1 MKNKKIRPFMRFI
14 LAWPLYL
21 VILLIIMNVYVY
33 FLDVQAGKIVTVFV
47 LVYIAGVTVIVLL
60 KRGQINE
67 QLVKFGASF
76 GQVQKN
82 LIKEMA
88 VPYALLDSDGRLLSA
103 NNEFT
108 ELCKDKLRLKV
119 GISQIFPEITKN
131 MLPDD
136 DEISTVHV
144 ALEDKR
150 FRAELKNIYIDD
162 SDWNEAR
169 TSIVESREN
178 VLISVFFYDE
188 TEIIYLQKYLK
199 DRQLVVALLY
209 IDNYEEALESI
220 DEVRRSLLSAL
231 IDRKINKYF
240 QDYHALLKKIEK
252 DKYLI
257 VFQNLYLEELKSIR
271 FSILDEVRD
280 VNIGNE
286 MAVTVSMGIGTG
298 IDSYTE
304 SYEAAHAAIDL
315 ALGRGGDQV
324 VIKEK
329 NEFLYYGGKSASVG
343 KSTRVKA
350 RVKAQSF
357 MEIIEENEKV
367 IIMGH
372 SMPDADAFGAAVGV
386 YRIVRHLGKK
396 AHIVLNSVTDSISML
411 VDRFKNEQSGA
422 EYEDMIINSD
432 QAMTLYDD
440 RTVLVVVDVNR
451 PSYTECPEL
460 LEIAKT
466 KVLFDHHRQTSDS
479 INDAVLSYIE
489 PYVSSACEMVTEMLQ
504 YVGNGIKLKSIEA
517 EAMYSGIMI
526 DTNNFL
532 TKTGVRTFEAAA
544 FLKRCGADVTRIR
557 KAFRTDLDEYIA
569 KARAVSTAEI
579 YLKGFILAECV
590 SETAG
595 APTVLGAQVANELMD
610 INGIKASF
618 VFTDYNNQIYISAR
632 SIDEVNVQVVMEKLG
647 GGGHMSVAGAQ
658 LSGCTI
664 AEAKQ
669 KVRDVLKEMTEN
681 NEI

>member
-1 MKNKKIRPFMRFI
+1 M
-14 LAWPLYL
+14 WPLYL
-21 VILLIIMNVYVY
+21 VILLVIMNIYVY
-33 FLDVQAGKIVTVFV
+33 FLDSGAGKIVTVFI

-88 VPYALLDSDGRLLSA
+88 IPYALLDSDGRLLSA

-108 ELCKDKLRLKV
+108 ELCKDKIRLKV
-119 GISQIFPEITKN
+119 NIGQIFPELTKN
-131 MLPDD
+131 VLPADND
-136 DEISTVHV
+136 VSVVHV
-144 ALEDKR
+144 SMEGGRK
-150 FRAELKNIYIDD
+150 FRAELKNIYVDEA
-162 SDWNEAR
+162 DWNEEKK
-169 TSIVESREN
+169 SIVDSREN
-178 VLISVFFYDE
+178 ILVSVFFYDE
-188 TEIIYLQKYLK
+188 TEILELQKYLK

-240 QDYHALLKKIEK
+240 QDYQALLKKIEK

-257 VFQNLYLEELKSIR
+257 VFQNIYLEELKAGR
-271 FSILDEVRD
+271 FTILDEVRD

-286 MAVTVSMGIGTG
+286 MAVTVSLGIGTG
-298 IDSYTE
+298 IDSYTD
-304 SYEAAHAAIDL
+304 SYEAAHTAIDL

-324 VIKEK
+324 VIKDK
-329 NEFLYYGGKSASVG
+329 NEFMYYGGKSASVG

-357 MEIIEENEKV
+357 CEIIEENEKV

-386 YRIVRHLGKK
+386 YRIVRFLGKK
-396 AHIVLNSVTDSISML
+396 AYIVLNTVSDSISML
-411 VDRFKNEQSGA
+411 VDRFSNEQAGA
-422 EYEDMIINSD
+422 EYSDMILNSE
-432 QAMTLYDD
+432 QALSMYDD
-440 RTVLVVVDVNR
+440 NTVLVVVDVNR

-460 LEIAKT
+460 LEVAKT

-504 YVGNGIKLKSIEA
+504 YVGDGLKLKTIEA

-526 DTNNFL
+526 DTNNFT

-557 KAFRTDLDEYIA
+557 KAFRTDMDEYIA
-569 KARAVSTAEI
+569 KARAISTAEI
-579 YLKGFILAECV
+579 FLEGFVLADCV
-590 SETAG
+590 AESVG
-595 APTVLGAQVANELMD
+595 SPTVLGAQVANELMD
-610 INGIKASF
+610 INGVKASF
-618 VFTDYNNQIYISAR
+618 VFTEYNGQIYISAR
-632 SIDEVNVQVVMEKLG
+632 SIDEVNVQIIMEKLG

-658 LSGCTI
+658 LSCSKD
-664 AEAKQ
+664 EAKQ
-669 KVRDVLKEMTEN
+669 RVRDVLKEMSEN
-681 NEI
+681 KEI